1 MELVKLTLS
10 DIGPYK
16 GKHVIDF
23 KDISNS
29 LFLITGQ
36 TGSGKS
42 FIFDSICFA
51 LYGKTSGENRKG
63 IDLKSKYANDTDCAY
78 IELEFKC
85 HNQKYIIKRAPAQIR
100 AKKKGSGSILE
111 AENKELTLPSGDKLT
126 GKVADLKIEEIIGLD
141 FDDFKMTMM
150 IAQGDFYSLINQS
163 SDKRVDI
170 FRKILNTTKLFNFTN
185 KLKDLSDLKKDIKDK
200 ALTKVDTYRT
210 TFSFEDEL
218 DNRIKNKN
226 ELIST
231 VINLIDERLKE
242 DEKKLDE
249 LKTLVNELKEKL
261 NEADKNFADA
271 RVNNLHLEEYENAK
285 KKLDELQE
293 KKDTY
298 ENIKNALLLSDNA
311 NDVLDSNQKII
322 ENNQKL
328 IEEREYLNKIQ
339 SEEKELK
346 IELDKWH
353 LEEPKIKDYQNQNI
367 QLSTKVKE
375 LEDKGIQ
382 LTQYEKLKRELKNH
396 EDSIEIKQKEI
407 DKLIDDKTKYD
418 ALIASLNYTIVE
430 IPDMSLLGEY
440 KITLENLNKDYKEL
454 DKKEELIKEYL
465 LLSKNHKHLLDEKN
479 KSEASYLNK
488 REVAMEY
495 ERKYHLSL
503 AGILASN
510 LEDDM
515 PCPVCG
521 SIHHPKVA
529 SLTMHISEE
538 DKKKYND
545 LKDLAFN
552 ELKEKESILEK
563 NALNIESCKK
573 QIKEFIKDEFNQLNV
588 MTLFNNLKEHVQ
600 LSINEVTK
608 KKEALDKK
616 VENYND
622 TLEKIRINTLAKDN
636 LENQMNTLLN
646 EITQIEFKI
655 AAIKGS
661 LDSMKNLEGLTT
673 VIIQNKIKELTLE
686 IEKNSKIASTILGNL
701 SLYDSKIAAAKARLD
716 KTNEVISN
724 LVKIEDT
731 LNRELKNKLEKY
743 GFNSLDDAASKVL
756 ENYDILKEQL
766 TNYNISL
773 AASKKVVDDSIANH
787 YDKIV
792 YADLS
797 ILEEAKNE
805 AELAYN
811 TQNREL
817 VRLEGKLENNLNC
830 FKQLKAASSD
840 AIRASKEFE
849 DVDSLYKVASG
860 NTSGASKIEFEVY
873 YQAQVFDEIL
883 KVASYKFNQ
892 MTDGRYEL
900 LPGKASSNRGKSGLE
915 IAVKDIYNNEE
926 RPVSSLS
933 GGESFQ
939 ASMSLA
945 LAFSEI
951 IQTRSGGIELNS
963 MFIDEGFGTLDNEM
977 LENTK
982 KMLLELGHKTN
993 RRIGIISH
1001 IQELERSIPSQIRVK
1016 KTDKGSS
1023 FEIINN

>member
-63 IDLKSKYANDTDCAY
+63 IDLKSKYASDTDCAY

-126 GKVADLKIEEIIGLD
+126 GKVADAKIDEIIGLN

-249 LKTLVNELKEKL
+249 LKTLVNELKEHL

-311 NDVLDSNQKII
+311 NDVLDSNKKII

-339 SEEKELK
+339 LEEKELK

-375 LEDKGIQ
+375 LEDKGIL
-382 LTQYEKLKRELKNH
+382 LTEYEKLKRELKNH

-407 DKLIDDKTKYD
+407 DKIKDDKTKYD

-430 IPDMSLLGEY
+430 KPDMSLLGEY

-465 LLSKNHKHLLDEKN
+465 LLSKNHKYLLDEKN

-538 DKKKYND
+538 DKIKYND

-563 NALNIESCKK
+563 NALNIESCMK

-600 LSINEVTK
+600 LQVNEVTK

-616 VENYND
+616 VENYNN
-622 TLEKIRINTLAKDN
+622 TLEKIRINTLAKDE

-673 VIIQNKIKELTLE
+673 KIIQDKIKELTLE
-686 IEKNSKIASTILGNL
+686 IEKNSKIASSILENL
-701 SLYDSKIAAAKARLD
+701 SLYDSKIAASKARLD

-756 ENYDILKEQL
+756 DNYDILKEQL

-817 VRLEGKLENNLNC
+817 VRLEGKLENNENC

>member
-218 DNRIKNKN
+218 DNRVKNKN

-322 ENNQKL
+322 ENNKKL
-328 IEEREYLNKIQ
+328 IEERDSLNKIQ
-339 SEEKELK
+339 LEEKELK

-375 LEDKGIQ
+375 LEDKGIL
-382 LTQYEKLKRELKNH
+382 LTEYEKLKRELKNH

-407 DKLIDDKTKYD
+407 DKLINDKTKYD

-465 LLSKNHKHLLDEKN
+465 LLSKNHKYLLDEKN

-616 VENYND
+616 VENYNN
-622 TLEKIRINTLAKDN
+622 TLEKIKMNTLAKEN

-673 VIIQNKIKELTLE
+673 EIIQNKIKELTLE

-701 SLYDSKIAAAKARLD
+701 SLYDSKIAASKARLD

-817 VRLEGKLENNLNC
+817 VRLEGKLENNENC

-840 AIRASKEFE
+840 AIKASKEFE

>member
-63 IDLKSKYANDTDCAY
+63 IDLKSKYAKDTDCAY

-126 GKVADLKIEEIIGLD
+126 GKVADTKINEIIGLD

-218 DNRIKNKN
+218 DNRVKNKN

-249 LKTLVNELKEKL
+249 LKTLVNELKEHL

-298 ENIKNALLLSDNA
+298 ENIKKALLLSDNA
-311 NDVLDSNQKII
+311 NDVLDSNKKII
-322 ENNQKL
+322 ENNKKL
-328 IEEREYLNKIQ
+328 IEERDSLNKIQ
-339 SEEKELK
+339 LEEKELK

-375 LEDKGIQ
+375 LEDKGIL
-382 LTQYEKLKRELKNH
+382 LTEYEKLKRELKNH

-465 LLSKNHKHLLDEKN
+465 LLSKNHKYLLDEKN

-588 MTLFNNLKEHVQ
+588 MTLFNNLKENVQ

-616 VENYND
+616 VENYNN
-622 TLEKIRINTLAKDN
+622 TLEKIKMNTLAKEN

-673 VIIQNKIKELTLE
+673 EIIQNKIKELTLE

-716 KTNEVISN
+716 KTNEVILN

-731 LNRELKNKLEKY
+731 LNRELKNKLEKS

-797 ILEEAKNE
+797 VLEEAKNE

>member
-126 GKVADLKIEEIIGLD
+126 GKVADTKINEIIGLD

-218 DNRIKNKN
+218 DNRVKNKN

-242 DEKKLDE
+242 DTKKLDE
-249 LKTLVNELKEKL
+249 LKTLVNELKEHL

-298 ENIKNALLLSDNA
+298 ENIKKALLLSDNA
-311 NDVLDSNQKII
+311 NDVLDSNKKII

-339 SEEKELK
+339 LEEKELK

-375 LEDKGIQ
+375 LEDKGIL
-382 LTQYEKLKRELKNH
+382 LTEYEKLKRELKNH

-465 LLSKNHKHLLDEKN
+465 LLSKNHKYLLDEKN

-563 NALNIESCKK
+563 NALNIESCMK

-616 VENYND
+616 VENYNN
-622 TLEKIRINTLAKDN
+622 TLEKIKMNTLAKEN

-646 EITQIEFKI
+646 EITQIEIKI

-661 LDSMKNLEGLTT
+661 LDSMKNLEGLTIN
-673 VIIQNKIKELTLE
+673 IIQNKIKELTLE
-686 IEKNSKIASTILGNL
+686 IEKNSKIASSILGNL

-797 ILEEAKNE
+797 ILEETKNE

-811 TQNREL
+811 TENREL

>member
-111 AENKELTLPSGDKLT
+111 AENKELTLPSGDKLI

-339 SEEKELK
+339 LEEKELK

-353 LEEPKIKDYQNQNI
+353 LEEPKIKDYQNHNI

-375 LEDKGIQ
+375 LEDKGIL
-382 LTQYEKLKRELKNH
+382 LTEYEKLKRELKNH

-407 DKLIDDKTKYD
+407 DKLKDDKTKYD
-418 ALIASLNYTIVE
+418 ALIASLNYTINE
-430 IPDMSLLGEY
+430 KPDMSLLGEY

-454 DKKEELIKEYL
+454 GKKEELIKEYL
-465 LLSKNHKHLLDEKN
+465 LLSKNHKYLLDEKN

-538 DKKKYND
+538 DKKQYND

-563 NALNIESCKK
+563 NALNIESCMK

-616 VENYND
+616 VENYNN
-622 TLEKIRINTLAKDN
+622 TLEKIRINTLAKDD

-673 VIIQNKIKELTLE
+673 KIIQNKIKELTLE

-701 SLYDSKIAAAKARLD
+701 SLYDSKIAASKARLD

-811 TQNREL
+811 TENREL

-830 FKQLKAASSD
+830 FKQLKAASSE
-840 AIRASKEFE
+840 AIKASKEFE

>member
-126 GKVADLKIEEIIGLD
+126 GKVADAKIDEIIGLD

-322 ENNQKL
+322 ENNKKL

-339 SEEKELK
+339 LEEKELK

-375 LEDKGIQ
+375 LEDKGIL
-382 LTQYEKLKRELKNH
+382 LTEYEKLKRELKNH

-407 DKLIDDKTKYD
+407 DKLKDDKTKYD
-418 ALIASLNYTIVE
+418 ALIASLNNTIVE

-545 LKDLAFN
+545 LKDLAFS

-563 NALNIESCKK
+563 NALNIESCMK

-616 VENYND
+616 VKNYND
-622 TLEKIRINTLAKDN
+622 TLEKIRINTLAKDD

-661 LDSMKNLEGLTT
+661 LDSMKNLEGLTIK
-673 VIIQNKIKELTLE
+673 IIQNKIKELTLE
-686 IEKNSKIASTILGNL
+686 IEKNSNLAFTIQENL
-701 SLYDSKIAAAKARLD
+701 SLYDSKIAASKARLD

-756 ENYDILKEQL
+756 GNYDILKEQL

-830 FKQLKAASSD
+830 FKQLKAASSE
-840 AIRASKEFE
+840 AIKASKEFE

>member
-126 GKVADLKIEEIIGLD
+126 GKVADAKIDEIIGLD

-249 LKTLVNELKEKL
+249 LKTLVNELKEHL

-322 ENNQKL
+322 ENNKKL

-339 SEEKELK
+339 LEEKELK

-375 LEDKGIQ
+375 LEDKGIL
-382 LTQYEKLKRELKNH
+382 LTEYEKLKRELKNH

-407 DKLIDDKTKYD
+407 DKLKDDKTKYD
-418 ALIASLNYTIVE
+418 ALIASLNNTIVE

-545 LKDLAFN
+545 LKDLAFS

-563 NALNIESCKK
+563 NALNIESCMK

-616 VENYND
+616 VKNYND
-622 TLEKIRINTLAKDN
+622 TLEKIRINTLAKDD

-661 LDSMKNLEGLTT
+661 LDSMKNLEGLTIK
-673 VIIQNKIKELTLE
+673 IIQNKIKELTLE
-686 IEKNSKIASTILGNL
+686 IEKNSNLAFTIQENL
-701 SLYDSKIAAAKARLD
+701 SLYDSKIAASKARLD

-756 ENYDILKEQL
+756 GNYDILKEQL

-830 FKQLKAASSD
+830 FKQLKAASSE
-840 AIRASKEFE
+840 AIKASKEFE